1 MTMTDPV
8 SSAVAAVTGAAK
20 PILATRALDVGY
32 GNVLAVRRL
41 TLQINPGEIVALL
54 GPNGAGKTSS
64 LRGITGLVRPQAGT
78 VSVNGTRIDGRGPA
92 VAVQAGL
99 AHVPEG
105 RRVFPEMS
113 VTDNLRLG
121 AWAVRRRSKLVD
133 SRLADAYALFPRLA
147 ERRAQLAG
155 SMSGGEQQMLAI
167 ARALM
172 SDPKLLLI
180 DELSLGLS
188 PLVVDEILARLLELN
203 KEGLSILLI
212 EQFVHRA
219 MEVSDRVYVL
229 KKGHVAFSGT
239 PAAAIRIGAVEEA
252 YHL

>member
-1 MTMTDPV
+1 VTTTESGLEARTRPSV
-8 SSAVAAVTGAAK
+8 RRPLLAV
-20 PILATRALDVGY
+20 RALDVSY
-32 GNVLAVRRL
+32 GSVLAVRGL
-41 TLQINPGEIVALL
+41 SLQVMPGEIVALL

-64 LRGITGLVRPQAGT
+64 LRGITGLVRPRAGS
-78 VSVNGTRIDGRGPA
+78 VSIDGVRIDGHGAASA
-92 VAVQAGL
+92 VHAGL

-105 RRVFPEMS
+105 RRVFPDLS
-113 VTDNLRLG
+113 VEDNLRLG
-121 AWAVRRRSKLVD
+121 GWAVRRRSKV
-133 SRLADAYALFPRLA
+133 ADQRVAQAYDLFPRLG
-147 ERRAQLAG
+147 ERRKQAAG

-172 SDPKLLLI
+172 SDPKLLLV

-188 PLVVDEILARLLELN
+188 PLAVDEILARLRELN
-203 KEGLSILLI
+203 AGGLSILLI

-219 MEVSDRVYVL
+219 LDVADRIYVL

-239 PAAAIRIGAVEEA
+239 PDAALRIGAVEEA